1 MAAVAVT
8 PAQDLADLQGLLVR
22 GYGNLTSACF
32 LLLEIDEPDAA
43 RAWLALTAD
52 LATAADSRPT
62 ASSLNVAFTSS
73 GFRALGLDSTVIEMF
88 SNEFVE
94 GIATPFR
101 QRLLGDTGESA
112 PASWAW
118 GGPNGAPIHVAV
130 MLYAVDEGALATLRD
145 AETRRAAA
153 HGLRTV
159 SILDTVDLGGSEH
172 FGFSDGVSQPAM
184 AGLGRPDRSA
194 NTVAAGEFVLGYPN
208 QYGLLGERP
217 VLPRSADPT
226 EILPLDVAGSGGAD
240 LGRNGSY
247 LVFRQ
252 LSQDVRG
259 FWRYVDHATRRPDGT
274 SDPVRRTM
282 LASKMVGRWPSGAS
296 LVVAPEND
304 DPSYAKFNDFLYQD
318 VDRDGLRCPVGS
330 HIRRANPRDSLD
342 PSPGSSRSLEVTNH
356 HRILRR
362 GREYG
367 HRVDVK
373 TLFDEVGEDEERGL
387 HFVCLNAN
395 IARQFEFLQKTWIN
409 SPKFDGLH
417 EGDDPVVGPRQALGD
432 TFTVPASPVRTRVRG
447 IPRFVAVRGGAYFF
461 LPGRRALRYLASLG
475 D

>member
-1 MAAVAVT
+1 VAAVAVT

-32 LLLEIDEPDAA
+32 LLLEIVEPAAA

-52 LATAADSRPT
+52 LATAADSRPM
-62 ASSLNVAFTSS
+62 ASSLNVALTS
-73 GFRALGLDSTVIEMF
+73 GGLRTLGLDSTVIEMF

-94 GIATPFR
+94 GMATPFR

-112 PASWAW
+112 PESWAW
-118 GGPNGAPIHVAV
+118 GGPKGAPIHVAV
-130 MLYAVDEGALATLRD
+130 MLYAVDEGVLATLRD
-145 AETRRAAA
+145 AETRRAVA

-159 SILDTVDLGGSEH
+159 SILDTVDLAGSEH
-172 FGFSDGVSQPAM
+172 FGFRDGVSQPAM
-184 AGLGRPDRSA
+184 AGLGRPDSAA
-194 NTVAAGEFVLGYPN
+194 NTVAAGEFVLGYAN
-208 QYGLLGERP
+208 QYGLFGERP
-217 VLPRSADPT
+217 VLPRSVDAAG
-226 EILPLDVAGSGGAD
+226 ILPLDVAGSGGAD
-240 LGRNGSY
+240 FGRNGSY

-259 FWRYVDHATRRPDGT
+259 FWRYVDHATRRLDGT
-274 SDPVRRTM
+274 SDPVQRTR

-304 DPSYAKFNDFLYQD
+304 DPSYAKFNDFLYQ
-318 VDRDGLRCPVGS
+318 VIDRDGLRCPVGS

-342 PSPGSSRSLEVTNH
+342 PSPGSRRSVEVTNH
-356 HRILRR
+356 HRVLRR

-367 HRVDVK
+367 NRVEVA
-373 TLFDEVGEDEERGL
+373 TLFDEVAEDEERGL

-409 SPKFDGLH
+409 SPKFGGLH
-417 EGDDPVVGPRQALGD
+417 EGDDPLIGPRQALGD
-432 TFTVPASPVRTRVRG
+432 TFTVPVSPVRTRVRG
-447 IPRFVAVRGGAYFF
+447 MPRFVAVRGGAYFF
-461 LPGRRALRYLASLG
+461 LPGRRALRYLASLEG
-475 D
+475 